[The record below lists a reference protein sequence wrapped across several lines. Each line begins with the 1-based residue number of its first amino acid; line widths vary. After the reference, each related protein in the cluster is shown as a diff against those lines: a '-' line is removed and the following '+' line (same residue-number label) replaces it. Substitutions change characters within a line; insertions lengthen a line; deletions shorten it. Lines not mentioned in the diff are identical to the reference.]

1 MVWRIMK
8 ILLAIT
14 ELGAGGAEKIVAVL
28 AREYVRLGHSVT
40 VLSLQEPP
48 DEPVIP
54 EMIRSAGASVRYLG
68 LRKFQPGMIRK
79 LRTAVLAEAP
89 DIVHSHLIHPNLLL
103 RFALR
108 KTGIPLINTIH
119 ISERRPGKKL
129 FFLLDGLTFR
139 MADASTAVSDASARF
154 HERACGLPEGS
165 VRTVRNGSDPVIP
178 APEEELKAFSAAW
191 RLDEYDAVLG
201 SIGRLDFQ
209 KGYDLL
215 LDRCGALA
223 DRIPQGEKW
232 LLLILGDGPERE
244 KLKAQAQSLH
254 YPNLHIRFAGFRRD
268 AASLMRCFSV
278 FLMPSRYEG
287 YGLALAEAMS
297 LGLPAVCSDADSLPE
312 LCACYRGF
320 SRLIPMRKDPRGTL
334 LAEAV
339 SEALRAPRAPG
350 QTLVTNREMAGNYLA
365 LYEEVLKKRQ
375 AQRRGAEE

>member
-1 MVWRIMK
+1 MK

-28 AREYVRLGHSVT
+28 AREYVRLGHTVT
-40 VLSLQEPP
+40 VLSLQGPP
-48 DEPVIP
+48 DEPAIP
-54 EMIRSAGASVRYLG
+54 EMIRAAGASIRYLG

-79 LRTAVLAEAP
+79 LRDAALSEAP

-119 ISERRPGKKL
+119 ISERRRGKKL
-129 FFLLDGLTFR
+129 FFLLDRLTFR

-154 HERACGLPEGS
+154 HERACGLPEG
-165 VRTVRNGSDPVIP
+165 VIRTIRNGSDPVIP
-178 APEEELKAFSAAW
+178 APDEELKAFSAAW
-191 RLDEYDAVLG
+191 RLDDYNAVLG

-232 LLLILGDGPERE
+232 ILLILGDGPERE
-244 KLKAQAQSLH
+244 KLKARADALK
-254 YPNLHIRFAGFRRD
+254 YPGLHIRFAGFRKD
-268 AASLMRCFSV
+268 AASLMTCFRV

-297 LGLPAVCSDADSLPE
+297 LGLPVVCSDADSLPE
-312 LCACYRGF
+312 LCAEYKGF
-320 SRLIPMRKDPRGTL
+320 SRLIRMDDDPRGTL

-339 SEALRAPRAPG
+339 SEALHASRVPG
-350 QTLVTNREMAGNYLA
+350 QTLVTNGEMARNYLS
-365 LYEEVLKKRQ
+365 LYEEVLRK
-375 AQRRGAEE
+375 RRGQRFGAE

>member
-1 MVWRIMK
+1 MK

-28 AREYVRLGHSVT
+28 AREYILLGHSVT
-40 VLSLQEPP
+40 VLSLQGPP
-48 DEPVIP
+48 DEPAVP
-54 EMIRSAGASVRYLG
+54 EMIRSAGASIRYLG

-79 LRTAVLAEAP
+79 LRNAVLSEKP

-103 RFALR
+103 RLALR

-119 ISERRPGKKL
+119 ISERRRGKQL
-129 FFLLDGLTFR
+129 FFLLDRLTFR
-139 MADASTAVSDASARF
+139 MADVSTAVSNASARF
-154 HERACGLPEGS
+154 HEQECGLPEGAI
-165 VRTVRNGSDPVIP
+165 RTIRNGSDPVIP
-178 APEEELKAFSAAW
+178 AGEDEMKAFSYAW
-191 RLDEYDAVLG
+191 RLNDYDAVLG

-215 LDRCGALA
+215 LDRCDALA
-223 DRIPQGEKW
+223 DSIPPGEKW

-244 KLKAQAQSLH
+244 KLETKAAALK
-254 YPNLHIRFAGFRRD
+254 YPNLHIRFAGFRKD
-268 AASLMRCFSV
+268 AASLMTCFDV

-297 LGLPAVCSDADSLPE
+297 LGLPVVCSDADSLPE

-320 SRLIPMRKDPRGTL
+320 SRLITMEEDPRGSL

-350 QTLVTNREMAGNYLA
+350 QILVTNREMARNYLS
-365 LYEEVLKKRQ
+365 LYEEVLKRR
-375 AQRRGAEE
+375 AQRLPGAE